1 MSTHRSDDAK
11 KNFLFAMWEGGG
23 TVPPMLGV
31 AKRLMRRGHH
41 VRVLGDPT
49 IREEAEKIGCAFS
62 PWVRAPHRKDL
73 RPESDLLKDWETT
86 NPFSMLR
93 RFRDRFLVNP
103 AAAYAA
109 DTLEVLETERP
120 DLFVPDYVLFGS
132 IMAAEK
138 AGVPTVALIPNIWP
152 LLVPGAPPFGAG
164 LLPAT
169 TALTRARDSLLRAVT
184 HRIFQTALPRLN
196 STRQELGLAPLA
208 SFFDQVTGCLSLF
221 VLSSRTFDFSS
232 PFVPSHVHYLGPVLD
247 DPQWAGSWTPPWDA
261 TNQDPVVL
269 VAFSST
275 FQDQGATLR
284 RIVDALAGLRVR
296 AVVTLG
302 EMLPEGEV
310 CSKGSV
316 VVVRSA
322 PHREIL
328 EQASLVVT
336 HCGHGTTLKA
346 LAAGVPMVCVP
357 MGRDQNDNA
366 ARVVHRGAGVRL
378 SPKASVT
385 AIASAVEQALR
396 EERFRLAARNLGRAI
411 EEECA
416 GVDIAAEF
424 ERQIDVADRRQSSEL
439 NRGRAA

>member
-1 MSTHRSDDAK
+1 MTEAK

-31 AKRLMRRGHH
+31 AKRLMRRGHR

-49 IREEAEKIGCAFS
+49 IREEAERIGCVFS
-62 PWVRAPHRKDL
+62 SWVRAPHRNDL

-109 DTLEVLETERP
+109 DTLDVIERDRP

-138 AGVPTVALIPNIWP
+138 ARLPAVALIPNIWP

-169 TALTRARDSLLRAVT
+169 NALTRARDSVLRAVT
-184 HRIFQTALPRLN
+184 SRIFDAALPSLN
-196 STRQELGLAPLA
+196 LTREKLGLAPLS
-208 SFFDQVTGCLSLF
+208 SFFDQVTGCRSLF
-221 VLSSRTFDFSS
+221 VLSSSTFDFSS
-232 PFVPSHVHYLGPVLD
+232 PFVPSNVRYVGPVLD
-247 DPQWAGSWTPPWDA
+247 DPQWARSWTPPWDEA
-261 TNQDPVVL
+261 NRDPIVL
-269 VAFSST
+269 VGFSST
-275 FQDQGATLR
+275 FQDQGGTLR

-302 EMLPEGEV
+302 EMLPEGQV
-310 CSKGSV
+310 HSKGSV

-328 EQASLVVT
+328 ERASLLIT

-346 LAAGVPMVCVP
+346 LAAGVPMVCIP

-378 SPKASVT
+378 SPKASVA
-385 AIASAVEQALR
+385 AIASAVERVLR
-396 EERFRLAARNLGRAI
+396 DERFRLTAETLGRAI
-411 EEECA
+411 EKECA
-416 GVDIAAEF
+416 EVDVAVELENEIAA
-424 ERQIDVADRRQSSEL
+424 DDRRRASDSK
-439 NRGRAA
+439 RGRAA